1 MSPHKLLLV
10 DDEQGILDS
19 LTRLFFEE
27 DYETETASSGNEALK
42 KLSGNNFSLIISDQ
56 RMPEM
61 TGAQFLQKAKELHPD
76 TIRIMLTG
84 YSDIKD
90 AVAAINKGEV
100 HKYINK
106 PWDDDELKMV
116 VKQALKQY
124 DLIAENR
131 ELHAIV
137 KEQNEALKDI
147 NKNLEQKV
155 QERTHQIEEINKELE
170 RNFITSIRVFTG
182 MISQYDE
189 FLGEHSKR
197 VSILARKLA
206 ESMKLPDTQLL
217 DIEIAGLLHDIGA
230 ISLHKRVF
238 SKDTSELSN
247 TELLQLQRHPV
258 LGQDSLKAIEKLKGV
273 GLIIRHHHEHYDGT
287 GYPDGLERGDIP
299 VEARIIAVV
308 DRYDLR
314 ANARSY
320 FQEASPQLAA
330 KELMQNRGTR
340 FDPEIVN
347 AFFDLLKGFKDSLAD
362 EIALHF
368 SKLEKGMKLSR
379 DLLTKSGVL
388 IINKCSVIKEKD
400 LERIHNFHATDPI
413 IDKVYVYKSKTNNS
427 SS

>member
-1 MSPHKLLLV
+1 MDALL
-10 DDEQGILDS
+10 
-19 LTRLFFEE
+19 RLLFEE
-27 DYETETASSGNEALK
+27 DYEVETATSGKEALK
-42 KLSGNNFSLIISDQ
+42 KMSDNNFSLIISDQ

-61 TGAQFLQKAKELHPD
+61 TGAELLQKVKELHPD
-76 TIRIMLTG
+76 AIRIMLTG

-90 AVAAINKGEV
+90 TVAAINKGEV
-100 HKYINK
+100 YRYINK
-106 PWDDDELKMV
+106 PWNDAELKLI

-124 DLIAENR
+124 ALIAENR
-131 ELHAIV
+131 DLHKLL

-147 NKNLEQKV
+147 NKSLEQKV
-155 QERTHQIEEINKELE
+155 QERTHQIEEKNKDLE
-170 RNFITSIRVFTG
+170 HNFITSIRVFTG

-217 DIEIAGLLHDIGA
+217 NIEIAGLLHDIGA
-230 ISLHKRVF
+230 IALPKRVF
-238 SKDTSELSN
+238 SRDRHELGN
-247 TELLQLQRHPV
+247 TEILQLERHPV
-258 LGQDSLKAIEKLKGV
+258 LGQESLRPIEKLQKVGV
-273 GLIIRHHHEHYDGT
+273 IIRHHHEHYDGT

-299 VEARIIAVV
+299 VESRIIAVV

-330 KELMQNRGTR
+330 KELMQNRGTH

-388 IINKCSVIKEKD
+388 IINKCSVIQEKD

-413 IDKVYVYKSKTNNS
+413 IDKVYVYKQETNNS
-427 SS
+427 SL

>member
-19 LTRLFFEE
+19 LERLFFEE
-27 DYETETASSGNEALK
+27 DYEVETASSGKEALK

-100 HKYINK
+100 YKYINK
-106 PWDDDELKMV
+106 PWNDDELKTT
-116 VKQALKQY
+116 VKEALKQY

-131 ELHAIV
+131 ELHALV
-137 KEQNEALKDI
+137 KEQNEELKGI
-147 NKNLEQKV
+147 NKSLEQKV
-155 QERTHQIEEINKELE
+155 QERTHQINEKNKDLE

-182 MISQYDE
+182 MIAQYDE
-189 FLGEHSKR
+189 FLGDHSKR
-197 VSILARKLA
+197 VSILATKLA
-206 ESMKLPDTQLL
+206 EFMELSDTQLL
-217 DIEIAGLLHDIGA
+217 DIEIAALLHDIGA
-230 ISLHKRVF
+230 IALPKRVF
-238 SKDTSELSN
+238 SKDTRELSN
-247 TELLQLQRHPV
+247 SEALQLQRHPV
-258 LGQDSLKAIEKLKGV
+258 LGQENLESIERLKNIGV
-273 GLIIRHHHEHYDGT
+273 IIRHHHENYDGT
-287 GYPDGLERGDIP
+287 GYPDGLKREEIP

-314 ANARSY
+314 ANARNY

-330 KELMQNRGTR
+330 KELMQNKGTR

-347 AFFDLLKGFKDSLAD
+347 AFFSLQKGFKESLAN
-362 EIALHF
+362 EIALPF
-368 SKLEKGMKLSR
+368 SELEKGMKLSR
-379 DLLTKSGVL
+379 ELSTKSGVL
-388 IINKCSVIKEKD
+388 IIKKDSVIQEKD

-413 IDKVYVYKSKTNNS
+413 IDKVYVHKQKTGNS
-427 SS
+427 SA